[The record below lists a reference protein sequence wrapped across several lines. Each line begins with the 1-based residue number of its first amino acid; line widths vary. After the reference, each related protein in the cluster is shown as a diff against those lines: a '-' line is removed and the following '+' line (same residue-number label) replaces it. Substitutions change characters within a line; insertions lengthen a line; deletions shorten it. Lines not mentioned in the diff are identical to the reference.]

1 MEPSPSLAATIVLR
15 SSDGEAHLGSRVAI
29 DPASG
34 AMRPDVEEAS
44 GAPDA
49 PALASLRPASG
60 RWLLDAAP
68 EGRISINGVA
78 VAGARMVNAGDVITV
93 AGSQFL
99 VEEAQPRSLALR
111 RFDLEGTDTFPPVGD
126 SVRTLSA
133 PLEDLPV
140 ELGDVPSVEG
150 AAPVRAARAPRS
162 RLNYAGSPT
171 RAPLLA
177 ALPAFALLKPIAPDP
192 HPATAL
198 HKSLGPSSPQT

>member
-49 PALASLRPASG
+49 PAR
-60 RWLLDAAP
+60 
-68 EGRISINGVA
+68 RISINGVA
-78 VAGARMVNAGDVITV
+78 VAGARIVNAGDVITI

-99 VEEAQPRSLALR
+99 VEEAQPRNLALR
-111 RFDLEGTDTFPPVGD
+111 RFELEGTDTFPPVGD

-133 PLEDLPV
+133 PLE
-140 ELGDVPSVEG
+140 
-150 AAPVRAARAPRS
+150 
-162 RLNYAGSPT
+162 
-171 RAPLLA
+171 
-177 ALPAFALLKPIAPDP
+177 
-192 HPATAL
+192 
-198 HKSLGPSSPQT
+198 